1 MYSLTDQ
8 LLALSKQKILE
19 MQGFNTYRFRWTFT
33 TDVIEQKN
41 LDYESLVY
49 IWVYIYE
56 ECKYMSDKN
65 FIILKCILF
74 FCQRMEFKAAQQA
87 SKIENETLKQQV
99 FR

>member
-1 MYSLTDQ
+1 
-8 LLALSKQKILE
+8 
-19 MQGFNTYRFRWTFT
+19 
-33 TDVIEQKN
+33 
-41 LDYESLVY
+41 
-49 IWVYIYE
+49 
-56 ECKYMSDKN
+56 MSDKN